1 MREIR
6 RVISITAFA
15 LVAGMVFGALSAVA
29 QTYPSKPVRVIV
41 SFSRGRCTG
50 SRRGGWCWGGDGARA
65 PGLWHRI
72 LRRIFVVLV
81 AGASLSTLPAVA
93 QTYPSKPVRVIVS
106 FPPGAGVDI
115 VARTITPR
123 LADAFG
129 QQFIVDNRAGASGN
143 LGSEVAAHSAP
154 DGYTLLFTPAS
165 VASSQALY
173 QKLGYNLERDLAPI
187 SIVAAAPFVMVV
199 HPSLPV
205 KTIKDLIAMA
215 KAKPGQLLYASTGNG
230 GSPHLA
236 MELFKMQAKID
247 IVHIPYKGTPPAV
260 TDLIAGQVSMMFANT
275 LSVLPYVGSGR
286 LRALAISSAKR
297 SAAAPALPTIA
308 ETGMPGFEA
317 STWFGMLAP
326 TGTSKDI
333 VARLT
338 SELRKIVQTKA
349 VSDSLIMQGADPIG
363 STAEEFQA
371 RIKSDI
377 DKWTRT
383 IKAAGVLAE

>member
-1 MREIR
+1 MRSQLKNLLAA
-6 RVISITAFA
+6 VLAA
-15 LVAGMVFGALSAVA
+15 AAAAVGA
-29 QTYPSKPVRVIV
+29 QNYPAKPVRV
-41 SFSRGRCTG
+41 
-50 SRRGGWCWGGDGARA
+50 
-65 PGLWHRI
+65 
-72 LRRIFVVLV
+72 VV
-81 AGASLSTLPAVA
+81 T
-93 QTYPSKPVRVIVS
+93 
-106 FPPGAGVDI
+106 FPPGSGADI

-123 LADAFG
+123 LAEAYG
-129 QQFIVDNRAGASGN
+129 QQFVIDNRAGASGN
-143 LGSEVAAHSAP
+143 LGAEIAAHAAP

-173 QKLGYNLERDLAPI
+173 QKLGYNLQKDLDPI
-187 SIVAAAPFVMVV
+187 ALIASAPFVLVV

-205 KTIKDLIAMA
+205 KTVKDLIALA

-236 MELFKMQAKID
+236 TELFKIEARID

-275 LSVLPYVGSGR
+275 LSVLPYVNSGR

-326 TGTSKDI
+326 TGTPKDI
-333 VARLT
+333 VVRLN
-338 SELRKIVQTKA
+338 SEIRKIVQTKNVHA
-349 VSDSLIMQGADPIG
+349 ALIAQGADPIG
-363 STAEEFQA
+363 STAEEFRA
-371 RIKSDI
+371 RIRADI
-377 DKWTRT
+377 EKWART
-383 IKAAGVLAE
+383 IKAAGVRAE

>member
-1 MREIR
+1 MRGIA
-6 RVISITAFA
+6 RVVPISILALFA
-15 LVAGMVFGALSAVA
+15 GALPVVA

-41 SFSRGRCTG
+41 SFPQRRGPG
-50 SRRGGWCWGGDGARA
+50 SRRGGFCWGGDGARA
-65 PGLWHRI
+65 PGLWHGI
-72 LRRIFVVLV
+72 LRRLILVLF
-81 AGASLSTLPAVA
+81 AGASISTLPVAA

-123 LADAFG
+123 LTAAFG
-129 QQFIVDNRAGASGN
+129 QQFVVDNRAGASGN
-143 LGSEVAAHSAP
+143 LGSEVAAHAVP

-173 QKLGYNLERDLAPI
+173 QKLGYNLEKDLDPI
-187 SIVAAAPFVMVV
+187 SLVASAPFVLVV

-205 KTIKDLIAMA
+205 KSVKELIAMA

-275 LSVLPYVGSGR
+275 LSVLPYVNSGR
-286 LRALAISSAKR
+286 LRALGISSAKR

-326 TGTSKDI
+326 AGTTKDI

-338 SELRKIVQTKA
+338 GELRKIVNTKS
-349 VSDSLIMQGADPIG
+349 VSESLIAQGADPIG
-363 STAEEFQA
+363 SSAEEFQA
-371 RIKSDI
+371 RIKMDI
-377 DKWTRT
+377 EKWTRT
-383 IKAAGVLAE
+383 IKAAGVRAE

>member
-1 MREIR
+1 MREVR
-6 RVISITAFA
+6 RVVPIIVVAIWVGASIVAPFA
-15 LVAGMVFGALSAVA
+15 AA

-41 SFSRGRCTG
+41 TFPQGRGPG
-50 SRRGGWCWGGDGARA
+50 SRRGGWRWGGDGARA
-65 PGLWHRI
+65 PGLWNGI
-72 LRRIFVVLV
+72 LRRLTLVLF
-81 AGASLSTLPAVA
+81 AGASISTLPVAA

-106 FPPGAGVDI
+106 FPPGAGADI

-123 LADAFG
+123 LTAAFA
-129 QQFIVDNRAGASGN
+129 QQFVADNRAGASGN
-143 LGSEVAAHSAP
+143 IGAEAAAHAAP

-173 QKLGYNLERDLAPI
+173 QKLGYNLEKDLDPI
-187 SIVAAAPFVMVV
+187 SLVASAPFVLVV

-205 KTIKDLIAMA
+205 KTVKDLIAMA
-215 KAKPGQLLYASTGNG
+215 KARPGQLLFASTGNG

-236 MELFKMQAKID
+236 AELFKMQAKID

-260 TDLIAGQVSMMFANT
+260 TDLIAGQVQMMFANT
-275 LSVLPYVGSGR
+275 LSVLPYVNSGR
-286 LRALAISSAKR
+286 LRALAISSAAR

-326 TGTSKDI
+326 AGTPKDI

-338 SELRKIVQTKA
+338 DELRKIVHTKNVA
-349 VSDSLIMQGADPIG
+349 DSLIAQGADPIG
-363 STAEEFQA
+363 STAEEFKA
-371 RIKSDI
+371 RIRADI

-383 IKAAGVLAE
+383 IKAAGVRAE

>member
-1 MREIR
+1 MFTTVRF
-6 RVISITAFA
+6 SAFA
-15 LVAGMVFGALSAVA
+15 AALLLACSASA
-29 QTYPSKPVRVIV
+29 QNYPVKPVRVV
-41 SFSRGRCTG
+41 
-50 SRRGGWCWGGDGARA
+50 
-65 PGLWHRI
+65 
-72 LRRIFVVLV
+72 
-81 AGASLSTLPAVA
+81 
-93 QTYPSKPVRVIVS
+93 VS
-106 FPPGAGVDI
+106 FPPGSGADI
-115 VARTITPR
+115 VARTVTPR
-123 LADAFG
+123 LTEAYG

-143 LGSEVAAHSAP
+143 LGSEIAAHAVP

-173 QKLGYNLERDLAPI
+173 QKLGYNLQKDLDPI
-187 SIVAAAPFVMVV
+187 SMIASAPFVLVV

-205 KTIKDLIAMA
+205 KNVRDLIAMA
-215 KAKPGQLLYASTGNG
+215 RAKPGQLLYASTGNG

-247 IVHIPYKGTPPAV
+247 IGHIPYKGTPPAV

-275 LSVLPYVGSGR
+275 LSVLPYINSGR
-286 LRALAISSAKR
+286 LRALGISSAKR

-308 ETGMPGFEA
+308 ESGMPGFEA

-326 TGTSKDI
+326 TGTPKEI
-333 VARLT
+333 LVRLNG
-338 SELRKIVQTKA
+338 EIRKIVQAKSVA
-349 VSDSLIMQGADPIG
+349 DALIAQGADPIG

-383 IKAAGVLAE
+383 IKAAGVRAE